1 MTNLGTRTEPALRRA
16 APALLGYA
24 AVRALGLLTLAL
36 WSGARDKSAYT
47 LLTAR
52 WDALWYT
59 RVAELGYGYEVRL
72 PNGDVHSNL
81 AFFPLLP
88 WLERLLSAVAPLSYA
103 DAGFAVALLASL
115 AAAWGVFAVTDLVY
129 GRRAGVCAVLL
140 WAVLP
145 VGIVQSMAYSE
156 SLFTALAAWS
166 LYAVLT
172 GRWVTAGLLA
182 SLAGLT
188 RPVGLAVVAAV
199 WVAGIAAHLGDR
211 RNRTR
216 AQGASGITAPAL
228 RGPASTPRRGAAE
241 HTRHFTGHLKL
252 DEGSAPNVAETD
264 PAAPGTGPRGNSPSA
279 SGADTPRTD
288 PATPGASSSLDTPG
302 PPERTPVLQAP
313 GNPADSSFERG
324 RSAAGA
330 SGAPDAEYAPT
341 DRTPSSTTERIADA
355 DSAPDPT
362 HAPAVGP
369 PHTPDP
375 GPSPS
380 ASGSDP
386 AVPSGAGSSPAPGS
400 AHTPRP
406 GPATAPADHPAPR
419 RALGM
424 ALAPLGAA
432 AYVLWVGHRTGKGPL
447 GYLDVQAGWRN
458 GFDGGYAFARFV
470 ADKFTSFPSALAG
483 TGLIVGVG
491 LVVWLY
497 VVCAR
502 QGQPL
507 PLLVYSGVVTALAL
521 CASSYFGSKPRL
533 LMPAF
538 PLLLPLAL
546 ALARSRTRR
555 SAVIITLIATASAL
569 YGAFWL
575 NGSGPP

>member
-1 MTNLGTRTEPALRRA
+1 MTDLATRVAPSRVTPLRRA

-24 AVRALGLLTLAL
+24 AVRALGLLVLVA
-36 WSGARDKSAYT
+36 WSAARGKSAYT

-88 WLERLLSAVAPLSYA
+88 WLERLLHALAPLSYA
-103 DAGFAVALLASL
+103 DAGFVVSLLASL
-115 AAAWGVFAVTDLVY
+115 AAAWGIFAVADHGY
-129 GRRAGVCAVLL
+129 GPRAGVCAVLL

-172 GRWVTAGLLA
+172 GRWVTAGTLA
-182 SLAGLT
+182 ALAGLT

-199 WVAGIAAHLGDR
+199 WTAGVVSFVRDRSTAA
-211 RNRTR
+211 TY
-216 AQGASGITAPAL
+216 GARSGEC
-228 RGPASTPRRGAAE
+228 ASDA
-241 HTRHFTGHLKL
+241 
-252 DEGSAPNVAETD
+252 
-264 PAAPGTGPRGNSPSA
+264 A
-279 SGADTPRTD
+279 SGAAVTP
-288 PATPGASSSLDTPG
+288 
-302 PPERTPVLQAP
+302 
-313 GNPADSSFERG
+313 
-324 RSAAGA
+324 
-330 SGAPDAEYAPT
+330 
-341 DRTPSSTTERIADA
+341 
-355 DSAPDPT
+355 
-362 HAPAVGP
+362 HAPRA
-369 PHTPDP
+369 TT
-375 GPSPS
+375 
-380 ASGSDP
+380 
-386 AVPSGAGSSPAPGS
+386 GALFWS
-400 AHTPRP
+400 
-406 GPATAPADHPAPR
+406 

-424 ALAPLGAA
+424 LLAPLGAA
-432 AYVLWVGHRTGKGPL
+432 VYVLWVGQRTGKGPL

-483 TGLIVGVG
+483 AGLIIGVG
-491 LVVWLY
+491 LVIWLY
-497 VVCAR
+497 LIGVR
-502 QGQPL
+502 QRQPL
-507 PLLVYSGVVTALAL
+507 PLLVYTGVVVALAL

-533 LMPAF
+533 LLPAF
-538 PLLLPLAL
+538 PLLLPLAT
-546 ALARSRTRR
+546 ALARSRTSR
-555 SAVIITLIATASAL
+555 SALVTGLLAVAAAI

>member
-1 MTNLGTRTEPALRRA
+1 MPSIIEPVTDLGTRAAPPGAPSLRRA

-24 AVRALGLLTLAL
+24 AVRALGLLALAL
-36 WSGARDKSAYT
+36 WSAARDKSAYT

-59 RVAELGYGYEVRL
+59 RVAEQGYGYEVRL

-88 WLERLLSAVAPLSYA
+88 WLERLLAAATPLSYA
-103 DAGFAVALLASL
+103 DAGFVVALLASV
-115 AAAWGVFAVTDLVY
+115 AAAWGIFAVTDHVH

-145 VGIVQSMAYSE
+145 VGVVQSMAYSE

-166 LYAVLT
+166 LYAVVT
-172 GRWVTAGLLA
+172 GRWVTAGTLA
-182 SLAGLT
+182 LLAGLT

-199 WVAGIAAHLGDR
+199 WAAAIASFVRDR
-211 RNRTR
+211 SPARPD
-216 AQGASGITAPAL
+216 GAPAEE
-228 RGPASTPRRGAAE
+228 R
-241 HTRHFTGHLKL
+241 
-252 DEGSAPNVAETD
+252 
-264 PAAPGTGPRGNSPSA
+264 APGA
-279 SGADTPRTD
+279 
-288 PATPGASSSLDTPG
+288 
-302 PPERTPVLQAP
+302 
-313 GNPADSSFERG
+313 
-324 RSAAGA
+324 
-330 SGAPDAEYAPT
+330 
-341 DRTPSSTTERIADA
+341 
-355 DSAPDPT
+355 
-362 HAPAVGP
+362 
-369 PHTPDP
+369 
-375 GPSPS
+375 
-380 ASGSDP
+380 
-386 AVPSGAGSSPAPGS
+386 
-400 AHTPRP
+400 
-406 GPATAPADHPAPR
+406 R

-424 ALAPLGAA
+424 LLAPLGAA
-432 AYVLWVGHRTGKGPL
+432 GYVLWVGHHTGKGPL

-458 GFDGGYAFARFV
+458 GFDGGQAFARFV

-483 TGLIVGVG
+483 VGLIVGVG

-497 VVCAR
+497 VVCVR
-502 QGQPL
+502 QRQPL
-507 PLLVYSGVVTALAL
+507 PLLVYAGVVTALAL

-546 ALARSRTRR
+546 ASARLRAPR
-555 SAVIITLIATASAL
+555 SGLVLGTVAVVSAL

>member
-1 MTNLGTRTEPALRRA
+1 MTDLETRVAPRSALLRRA

-24 AVRALGLLTLAL
+24 AVRVLGLVVLAV
-36 WSGARDKSAYT
+36 WSAARGKSAHT

-88 WLERLLSAVAPLSYA
+88 WLERLVHALTPLSYA
-103 DAGFAVALLASL
+103 DAGLVVSVVASL
-115 AAAWGVFAVTDLVY
+115 AAAWGIFAVADHVY

-166 LYAVLT
+166 LYAALT
-172 GRWVTAGLLA
+172 GRWVGAGLLA
-182 SLAGLT
+182 AFAGLT

-199 WVAGIAAHLGDR
+199 WTAGIASFVRDR
-211 RNRTR
+211 RAAVTD
-216 AQGASGITAPAL
+216 GARGEEHAP
-228 RGPASTPRRGAAE
+228 GAA
-241 HTRHFTGHLKL
+241 
-252 DEGSAPNVAETD
+252 SAVRAPRIVTTD
-264 PAAPGTGPRGNSPSA
+264 
-279 SGADTPRTD
+279 
-288 PATPGASSSLDTPG
+288 
-302 PPERTPVLQAP
+302 
-313 GNPADSSFERG
+313 
-324 RSAAGA
+324 
-330 SGAPDAEYAPT
+330 GAPDATRAP
-341 DRTPSSTTERIADA
+341 SI
-355 DSAPDPT
+355 
-362 HAPAVGP
+362 
-369 PHTPDP
+369 
-375 GPSPS
+375 
-380 ASGSDP
+380 
-386 AVPSGAGSSPAPGS
+386 PSGAPVA
-400 AHTPRP
+400 
-406 GPATAPADHPAPR
+406 R

-424 ALAPLGAA
+424 LLAPLGAA
-432 AYVLWVGHRTGKGPL
+432 AYVLWVGHHTGKGPL

-483 TGLIVGVG
+483 LGLIVGVG
-491 LVVWLY
+491 LVIWLY
-497 VVCAR
+497 VIGVR
-502 QGQPL
+502 QRQPL
-507 PLLVYSGVVTALAL
+507 PLLVYTGVVTALAL

-533 LMPAF
+533 LLPAF

-546 ALARSRTRR
+546 ALARLRTSRAVLVTAGVAMA
-555 SAVIITLIATASAL
+555 SAV

>member
-1 MTNLGTRTEPALRRA
+1 MTDLGTRTEPALRRA

-36 WSGARDKSAYT
+36 WSAARDKSAYT

-59 RVAELGYGYEVRL
+59 RVADLGYGYEVRL

-88 WLERLLSAVAPLSYA
+88 WLERLLHATTPLSYA
-103 DAGFAVALLASL
+103 DAGFVVALLASL
-115 AAAWGVFAVTDLVY
+115 AAAWGVFAVTDHVY

-199 WVAGIAAHLGDR
+199 WVAGIAAFLRDR
-211 RNRTR
+211 RDR
-216 AQGASGITAPAL
+216 APSGYAT
-228 RGPASTPRRGAAE
+228 AAE
-241 HTRHFTGHLKL
+241 
-252 DEGSAPNVAETD
+252 EGTASAVRD
-264 PAAPGTGPRGNSPSA
+264 SRAPHAGPFVRN
-279 SGADTPRTD
+279 
-288 PATPGASSSLDTPG
+288 
-302 PPERTPVLQAP
+302 
-313 GNPADSSFERG
+313 
-324 RSAAGA
+324 RSAAG
-330 SGAPDAEYAPT
+330 
-341 DRTPSSTTERIADA
+341 ERAA
-355 DSAPDPT
+355 QAVG
-362 HAPAVGP
+362 HAPAPDLTRGP
-369 PHTPDP
+369 GTDA
-375 GPSPS
+375 GPSHP
-380 ASGSDP
+380 
-386 AVPSGAGSSPAPGS
+386 PG
-400 AHTPRP
+400 T
-406 GPATAPADHPAPR
+406 HPVR

-432 AYVLWVGHRTGKGPL
+432 AYVLWVGHRTGKGPF

-483 TGLIVGVG
+483 VGLIAGVG

-507 PLLVYSGVVTALAL
+507 PLLVYAGVVTALAL

-546 ALARSRTRR
+546 ALARSGTRR
-555 SAVIITLIATASAL
+555 SAVIVTLIATASAV